1 MYNKKER
8 IWLMA
13 RKSFAVIGVGR
24 FGLALI
30 EELVKQEADVL
41 VIDKNFDKIEKIA
54 KMVTNAVCLDSTD
67 IEALK
72 EIGINSYD
80 TVIVATG
87 QNVDNSILTTLIL
100 KDLGVKDV
108 YVKVQSEYHARV
120 VEKLGVEADHLVWPE
135 QETGKRLATILI
147 SGNFLDYLQLDQD
160 YSFIST
166 VVTKK
171 MIGKNLLELDIRKNF
186 GVNIVAVR
194 RNEKIVIPSSQTP
207 FEENDEILL
216 VGRND
221 LIQKFTTWLKQKK
234 FMS

>member
-1 MYNKKER
+1 MSK
-8 IWLMA
+8 
-13 RKSFAVIGVGR
+13 KSFAVIGVGR

-30 EELVKQEADVL
+30 EELVKLEADVL

-72 EIGINSYD
+72 EIGINNYD

-87 QNVDNSILTTLIL
+87 MNVDNSILTTLIL
-100 KDLGVKDV
+100 KDLEVKEIF
-108 YVKVQSEYHARV
+108 VKVQSEYHARV
-120 VEKLGVEADHLVWPE
+120 VEKLGVDSEHLVWPE

-147 SGNFLDYLQLDQD
+147 SGNFLEYLQLDQD

-166 VVTKK
+166 NVTKK

-194 RNEKIVIPSSQTP
+194 RNEQIIIPSSQTP
-207 FEENDEILL
+207 FEEGDEILL

-221 LIQKFTTWLKQKK
+221 LIEKFTQWLKQKK
-234 FMS
+234 FLS

>member
-1 MYNKKER
+1 MSK
-8 IWLMA
+8 
-13 RKSFAVIGVGR
+13 KSFAVIGVGR

-30 EELVKQEADVL
+30 EELVKLEADVL

-72 EIGINSYD
+72 EIGINNYD

-87 QNVDNSILTTLIL
+87 MNVDNSILTTLIL
-100 KDLGVKDV
+100 KDLGVNEV
-108 YVKVQSEYHARV
+108 FVKVQSEYHARV
-120 VEKLGVEADHLVWPE
+120 VEKLGVSPEHLVWPE

-147 SGNFLDYLQLDQD
+147 SGNFLEYLQLDQD

-166 VVTKK
+166 NVTKK
-171 MIGKNLLELDIRKNF
+171 MIGKHLLELDIRRNF

-194 RNEKIVIPSSQTP
+194 RNEQIIIPSSQTP
-207 FEENDEILL
+207 FEEGDEILL

-221 LIQKFTTWLKQKK
+221 LIEKFTQWLKQKK
-234 FMS
+234 FLS

>member
-1 MYNKKER
+1 MSK
-8 IWLMA
+8 
-13 RKSFAVIGVGR
+13 KSFAVIGVGR

-30 EELVKQEADVL
+30 EELVKLEADVL

-72 EIGINSYD
+72 EIGINNYD

-87 QNVDNSILTTLIL
+87 MNVDNSILTTLIL
-100 KDLGVKDV
+100 KDLGVQEV

-120 VEKLGVEADHLVWPE
+120 VEKLGVSPEHLVWPE

-147 SGNFLDYLQLDQD
+147 SGNFLEYLQLDQD

-166 VVTKK
+166 NVTKK
-171 MIGKNLLELDIRKNF
+171 MIGKHLLELDIRRNF

-194 RNEKIVIPSSQTP
+194 RNEQIIIPSSQTP
-207 FEENDEILL
+207 FEEGDEILL

-221 LIQKFTTWLKQKK
+221 LIEKFTQWLKQKK
-234 FMS
+234 FLS

>member
-1 MYNKKER
+1 
-8 IWLMA
+8 MA